1 MRFGRAV
8 DVDAESTVTARR
20 GGRDARCRRRWATLK
35 NVLFISPCGDL
46 EGGAERSVHE
56 LMHHLARV
64 GHRVFDAF
72 PEGNPGEKE
81 WLRSELAAAGV
92 VPVGV
97 RGLDWWPDA
106 PNAQLA
112 RRAGGQG
119 DLAAIRQIREVIAG
133 NGIDV
138 VVSNTVNVYQGAM
151 AAALEDVRHIWLVH
165 EFPYGEFAY
174 FANRLDFVC
183 EMSDAVLCVAG
194 PLHDCLSEMCG
205 EKPIGTFLPYVDFA
219 GAGVAGCGERAAGA
233 AEGAA
238 GAIATRPIRRVV
250 SVGLMSER
258 KNHLELLRACK
269 LLAERGHEALQVAF
283 IGNCGTDYRRKCDD
297 YIAEAGLQNVEF
309 LGFRE
314 RPWSCVGEGDLVVLP
329 SPLETFG
336 CVFAEALAH
345 GVPVVAA
352 DNPGFRMIH
361 DRFDAGILYPS
372 GDVEALASTI
382 EQVLANYAEAERSA
396 AETAPRVREA
406 FSVESAYAD
415 LITQIESGEHSTS
428 KTRYE
433 LYDFHAL
440 DDLVQRPEIVHNT
453 GASLDMDEF
462 LYNNAG
468 CDPYYAQWLEEH
480 KVGEFEAQ
488 LQRMA
493 LLPEMPLFSVIVNA
507 KGRAGFLLATLES
520 VAAQTYNKLECVV
533 TCTSKH
539 EAKNAIRAAGAAGLM
554 ASVEQPSDEP
564 LQDAPQVHVLMLDN
578 DLGVSRAIAEG
589 VEAARGE
596 FVCFVEC
603 GDLLEA
609 DALFEFAKAVSEQP
623 DVDFLYCDEDELASD
638 GTHRLPLFKGGFN
651 HDLLRA
657 TNYIGRT
664 LCIRKAVLDQLEL
677 GDPRLDEAWRHDLA
691 LQASEKARRIHH
703 VPRMLYHRTAATP
716 PEAVG
721 RATSV
726 LAAARRRVATLV
738 GSHRGKGEPPEALPA
753 DNAPSSGESVPAAAL
768 AVARHLERIGARAS
782 VQPLDPERANLAQPP
797 CDRPQFEVRYAVPEG
812 EPLVSIIIPSK
823 DHIELLSRC
832 IDSIEQL
839 STYRNHEIVVVENN
853 STQQSTFDYYA
864 SVGRRYSNVR
874 VVRWPG
880 AGFSFSQ
887 IVNFGRTQAKGDYL
901 LILNNDTEAITP
913 DWIERMLGRCAR
925 PEVGAV
931 GAKLYY
937 PDDTVQHAG
946 MAMAVEGATLQFMH
960 LPRECGGYQNLANLQ
975 RDASAVC
982 GACLMTSA
990 DSYDAVGGL
999 DPELAVEHNDVDFCL
1014 KLRRAGKL
1022 VVFLPDVEL
1031 HHYESASRGV
1041 APKPQHFRETGML
1054 MRRWSELFAAG
1065 DPYYSPCLQP
1075 VFYKV
1080 MHWKL

>member
-56 LMHHLARV
+56 LMRHLTRV

-219 GAGVAGCGERAAGA
+219 GAGVAGCGECAAGA
-233 AEGAA
+233 AEGAP
-238 GAIATRPIRRVV
+238 GAAPRPIRRVV

-269 LLAERGHEALQVAF
+269 LLAERGHDDLQVAF

-382 EQVLANYAEAERSA
+382 EQVLANCAEAERSA

-415 LITQIESGEHSTS
+415 LITQIESGEHPTS
-428 KTRYE
+428 KIRYE

-468 CDPYYAQWLEEH
+468 CDPYYAQWFEEH

-493 LLPEMPLFSVIVNA
+493 VLPEMPLFSVIVVGSGRTA
-507 KGRAGFLLATLES
+507 KHTLAS
-520 VAAQTYNKLECVV
+520 IDAQTYANWECV
-533 TCTSKH
+533 K
-539 EAKNAIRAAGAAGLM
+539 IR
-554 ASVEQPSDEP
+554 S
-564 LQDAPQVHVLMLDN
+564 
-578 DLGVSRAIAEG
+578 SRAIAEG

-623 DVDFLYCDEDELASD
+623 DVDFLYCDEDELDGD

-677 GDPRLDEAWRHDLA
+677 GDPRLDEAWCHDLA

-738 GSHRGKGEPPEALPA
+738 ESHRGKGEPFEALPA
-753 DNAPSSGESVPAAAL
+753 DNPPSSGENVVAASL

-797 CDRPQFEVRYAVPEG
+797 CDRPQFEVRYAVSEG

-864 SVGRRYSNVR
+864 SVGRRYPNVR

-880 AGFSFSQ
+880 EGFSFSQ

-913 DWIERMLGRCAR
+913 DWIERMLGHCAR

-1041 APKPQHFRETGML
+1041 APKPQHFRETGTL